1 MIDMKKKIYKWNEI
15 TYDTMKE
22 VFSSFMNREDW
33 TKGKVLEIQDPV
45 AIRNGDHN
53 CRFYIGHSINI
64 YDWPEQPFLWLIKK
78 ISNLFGADDKKL
90 IKDTMSLCIY
100 KDGIPTIIP
109 LFIEDKQCRVILA
122 SCFGDT
128 LGIVEEG
135 EDSFQTLN
143 MQALKWYLKESDG
156 TRRLDQSE
164 GANKKYSGSEKYVR
178 TRTLEYEA
186 WEDMMKTKNIH
197 FEEDLVDIK

>member
-22 VFSSFMNREDW
+22 VFSSFMNREGW

-90 IKDTMSLCIY
+90 IKDTFY
-100 KDGIPTIIP
+100 KTQAYSF
-109 LFIEDKQCRVILA
+109 LTQFFL
-122 SCFGDT
+122 
-128 LGIVEEG
+128 VE
-135 EDSFQTLN
+135 L
-143 MQALKWYLKESDG
+143 
-156 TRRLDQSE
+156 
-164 GANKKYSGSEKYVR
+164 
-178 TRTLEYEA
+178 
-186 WEDMMKTKNIH
+186 
-197 FEEDLVDIK
+197 

>member
-78 ISNLFGADDKKL
+78 ISNFFGADDKKL

-135 EDSFQTLN
+135 EDSFLIYILVYT
-143 MQALKWYLKESDG
+143 
-156 TRRLDQSE
+156 TI
-164 GANKKYSGSEKYVR
+164 
-178 TRTLEYEA
+178 TRTFFVGLFSIYHLPT
-186 WEDMMKTKNIH
+186 D
-197 FEEDLVDIK
+197 